1 MEMTKKELFE
11 LLNREKEY
19 WERKYHITGYDKCV
33 QVHGRLIEIERIKRL
48 ISKRDA
54 YKYSCRYVPN
64 IKGEFNV

>member
-1 MEMTKKELFE
+1 MTKKELFE

-19 WERKYHITGYDKCV
+19 WERKYHIAGYDKCV

-54 YKYSCRYVPN
+54 YKYSCRYVPS
-64 IKGEFNV
+64 IKGEFDV